1 MSLFVDKNN
10 RRKSP
15 IAIAAFFA
23 AVGYLCVYL
32 VLYALLAEPLYRSI
46 SLPGTAATNAVHT
59 LIVAVIGTAVCC
71 LLFLLPDKR
80 VAAYGFAGL
89 AVALVMFYIG
99 ALLLD
104 ADQRDTMLQVIT
116 LYGLAPALLGNAVAW
131 PLYLRLRKTHPLPQQ
146 KTLREEIREAAEKS
160 GGRVVRKAQQEE
172 PAGAARRASPEED
185 AMLLYGDDGENAG

>member
-1 MSLFVDKNN
+1 MIRLVV
-10 RRKSP
+10 
-15 IAIAAFFA
+15 FA
-23 AVGYLCVYL
+23 AVAAMVY
-32 VLYALLAEPLYRSI
+32 VVVKRYTPEF
-46 SLPGTAATNAVHT
+46 AAFSELFAV
-59 LIVAVIGTAVCC
+59 VAV

-160 GGRVVRKAQQEE
+160 GGRVVRKAPQEE